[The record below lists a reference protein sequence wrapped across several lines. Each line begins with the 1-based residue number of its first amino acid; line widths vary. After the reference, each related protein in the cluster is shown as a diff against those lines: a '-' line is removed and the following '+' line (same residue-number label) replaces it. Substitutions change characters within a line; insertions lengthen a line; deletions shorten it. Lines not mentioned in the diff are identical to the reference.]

1 MKQLRNDTMNIAP
14 YKIKVPFAN
23 KNAHLQEEFTIE
35 DLLRICDPIVDRAI
49 QQIDEA
55 LLKAN
60 LDKSDI
66 DLIILAGGSSQLP
79 GVKKKIREHI
89 GLQPCEIPRN
99 LMLAVSYGATLYH
112 REIFN
117 LPKNRRDKR
126 ILGDTL
132 GILVDD
138 NGRKCKKILLNHNE
152 TLPASASHN
161 FSIAEGMDF
170 ATINLVAMGEN
181 HSRNLQQ
188 RNLRLSENTT
198 EIVVEI
204 EVDENRLITLSA
216 YDPKNSGEKA
226 VIQCDNSIL
235 TADQIK
241 AKQSKLGIVVTTSNA
256 QRGHQDCIGIDLGTT
271 TSELTYCNRVG
282 EIELRELYNPEPVG
296 DRDLAFSKYCFP
308 SVVYFKNGLNNIEV
322 ANTVAVNAMGN
333 DSNCFDTFKIKDKF
347 KPVGQ
352 VDGRPVMVQDLSA
365 HLLAKIWRAAQ
376 ELPCPPTSAVITV
389 PAAFSFDECQ
399 DTYNAAQIAGIT
411 NVTLIDEPTAAFY
424 YYKYVQEI
432 DTEEIRN
439 VLVFDFG
446 GGTTDVA
453 ILDIQQDLLSGSN
466 EFKDCV
472 YTVLSTSGDTRC
484 GGRDIDEAIITE
496 MCTRFETRNGCKVLS
511 SNMRELRKKVEAAK
525 IALSE
530 AYREQENN

>member
-1 MKQLRNDTMNIAP
+1 MSSIGP

-23 KNAHLQEEFTIE
+23 KNIHLSEELSID
-35 DLLRICDPIVDRAI
+35 DLLNICNPVVDRAI
-49 QQIDEA
+49 KQIDEA
-55 LLKAN
+55 LSKAN
-60 LDKSDI
+60 LDKSEI

-79 GVKKKIREHI
+79 GVKRKIRERI

-112 REIFN
+112 KEIFD

-138 NGRKCKKILLNHNE
+138 NGRKCTKILLNHNS
-152 TLPASASHN
+152 TLPASARHR
-161 FSIAEGMDF
+161 FSVAEGMDF
-170 ATINLVAMGEN
+170 ATINLVAMGESY
-181 HSRNLQQ
+181 SRNLQQ
-188 RNLRLSENTT
+188 RNLTLSANTR
-198 EIVVEI
+198 EIIVEI

-216 YDPKNSGEKA
+216 FDPDNSSERA

-235 TADQIK
+235 NEDQIK
-241 AKQSKLGIVVTTSNA
+241 TKQSKLGIVLSSSNA
-256 QRGHQDCIGIDLGTT
+256 KRGYQDCIGIDLGTT
-271 TSELTYCNRVG
+271 TSELTYCNRAG
-282 EIELRELYNPEPVG
+282 NIELRELPNPEPVG
-296 DRDLAFSKYCFP
+296 DKDLAFSKYCFP
-308 SVVYFKNGLNNIEV
+308 SVVYFKNGFENIEV
-322 ANTVAVNAMGN
+322 ANTAAVNAMGS

-347 KPVGQ
+347 RPLGQ
-352 VDGRPVMVQDLSA
+352 VDGMPVMVQDLSA
-365 HLLAKIWRAAQ
+365 HLLSKIWNAAQ
-376 ELPCPPTSAVITV
+376 EMPCPPSSAVITV

-399 DTYNAAQIAGIT
+399 DTYNAAKIAGIS

-424 YYKYVQEI
+424 YYKYIQEI
-432 DTEEIRN
+432 DLDEIRN

-453 ILDIQQDLLSGSN
+453 IMDIKHNLMSDSN

-472 YTVLSTSGDTRC
+472 YTVLSTSGDIHC
-484 GGRDIDEAIITE
+484 GGRDIDEAIISE
-496 MCTRFETRNGCKVLS
+496 LCSRFEAKNGCKVLS
-511 SNMRELRKKVEAAK
+511 SNMRELRKKVESAK

-530 AYREQENN
+530 AYREQENI